1 MIRGWSEGSPR
12 KAALLILS
20 TVLLTLAAGPLV
32 PQVRAQVPGTSAAMP
47 EAPEVLEILG
57 LSVEGVASEGLQS
70 FVIQRSGLEVGQ
82 TVRIPGDA
90 AFADAI
96 RNVYRY
102 GMFSDVKI
110 VEERRVGDGVYLAI
124 QVREEPR
131 LAEFEFEGPKKSER
145 RDLRD
150 EVPLL
155 LNQPVRPSEVERSI
169 QVIEQFYDDKGHPL
183 AEVDVDRTVREDNTV
198 SLRFDVDKGPRVRV
212 EEIRFVGNEQVSDRT
227 LRKQLDE
234 TKRTRWYRPFRK
246 ARFDERMYQEDL
258 AGVLAYYNKRGFYD
272 AEIVRDSVFIEGE
285 EGGDPYYVVEVE
297 VREGNPY
304 HIRSIAWDGNTV
316 FTEEQLNNALGFL
329 EGDRFDGEKLESN
342 LYANEAG
349 TDIGSLYYNRGYM
362 QFQVRPSIRVAPGDS
377 LDLAFEVFEGDVFT
391 FGDINIAGNSQT
403 KDHVVRRELY
413 TLPGE
418 TFSRELIQESIRR
431 VSQLNY
437 FSQESLFAGPA
448 IEMNEADRTVDL
460 TYNLEEAG
468 SSQLQL
474 SGTYG
479 RFGIVLQLGFAFN
492 NFSASDLLRGEAWRP
507 IPTGDGQQLSLNVQT
522 NGRYFQQYSASFTEP
537 WFRGKPTPLG
547 GAISYTR
554 INRNP
559 FSSVNSSQGL
569 LDNFSVRGFYQQR
582 LKWPDDKFQTGTTVR
597 YQLYNN
603 ENWSSVLPQN
613 VSQEVTIQQS
623 LTRNSTDHPF
633 FPTSGSKLNLSA
645 ELAVPFAGFTQYYK
659 TRFTTSW
666 NFPLTR
672 NGKINIGVGA
682 DYGYIGSVTGDEVT
696 FERFIMGGSPFD
708 TQGSF
713 NLFGREVIFMRGYPA
728 NVLGP
733 RLQRSDGRSEPVGG
747 QIMNKYQAELRWN
760 AVSSQQLSASPYL
773 FMEAG
778 NVWAGGSTYNP
789 TQLYRSAGVG
799 ARLFLPILGMI
810 EVAYG
815 RNLDTF
821 VPVVSGET
829 GEPNWDFQFTIGQGF
844 NF

>member
-1 MIRGWSEGSPR
+1 ML
-12 KAALLILS
+12 AALFLVTGGLF
-20 TVLLTLAAGPLV
+20 GPT
-32 PQVRAQVPGTSAAMP
+32 QHAHAQDTSAAQRDAALAAAMP
-47 EAPEVLEILG
+47 QSYEILG
-57 LSVEGVASEGLQS
+57 LSVEGVGSEGLQS
-70 FVIQRSGLEVGQ
+70 FVIQRSGLELGQ
-82 TVRIPGDA
+82 RVRIPGDA

-110 VEERRVGDGVYLAI
+110 IEERRVGDGIYLAI
-124 QVREEPR
+124 RVREEPR
-131 LAEFEFEGPKKSER
+131 LAEFSFEGPKKSER
-145 RDLRD
+145 RDLKD

-169 QVIEQFYDDKGHPL
+169 QVIEQFYQGKGHPL
-183 AEVDVDRTVREDNTV
+183 AEVSVNRTVRDDNTV
-198 SLRFDVDKGPRVRV
+198 ALTFDVNKGPRVKI
-212 EEIRFVGNEQVSDRT
+212 EEIRFVGNDQVAGKT

-246 ARFDERMYQEDL
+246 AQFNERSYQEDL
-258 AGVLAYYNKRGFYD
+258 AGVLAYYNKKGFYD
-272 AEIVRDSVFIEGE
+272 AEIVRDSVFIEGIE
-285 EGGDPYYVVEVE
+285 RGDPHYVVEIE

-304 HIRSIAWDGNTV
+304 HVRSIAWDGNSV
-316 FTEEQLNNALGFL
+316 YTEQQLNESLGFE
-329 EGDRFDGEKLESN
+329 EGDRFDGAKLESN
-342 LYANEAG
+342 LYANEKG
-349 TDIGSLYYNRGYM
+349 SDIGSLYYNRGYM

-377 LDLAFEVFEGDVFT
+377 LDLTFEVYEGDVFS
-391 FGDINIAGNSQT
+391 FGNIKVAGNTQT

-431 VSQLNY
+431 LSQLNY

-448 IEMNEADRTVDL
+448 VEMNEQDKTVDL

-479 RFGIVLQLGFAFN
+479 RYGIVLQLGFAFN
-492 NFSASDLLRGEAWRP
+492 NFSAKDLLRGDAWKP
-507 IPTGDGQQLSLNVQT
+507 IPTGDGQQLSLNIQT
-522 NGRYFQQYSASFTEP
+522 NGRYYQQYSASFTEP

-559 FSSVNSSQGL
+559 FSSVNTSAGL
-569 LDNFSVRGFYQQR
+569 LDNFSARAFFQQR
-582 LKWPDDKFQTGTTVR
+582 LKWPDDKFQTGTTLR

-603 ENWSSVLPQN
+603 ENWSSVLPQG
-613 VSQEVTIQQS
+613 VSQEITLQQS
-623 LTRNSTDHPF
+623 LSRNSTDHPF
-633 FPTSGSKLNLSA
+633 FPTAGSKLNASF
-645 ELAVPFAGFTQYYK
+645 ELAIPVAGFTQYHK
-659 TRFTTSW
+659 SRFTTSW
-666 NFPLTR
+666 NVPLTPR
-672 NGKINIGVGA
+672 GKINLGVGA
-682 DYGYIGSVTGDEVT
+682 DYGYIGSVTGEDVT

-708 TQGSF
+708 TQGSY
-713 NLFGREVIFMRGYPA
+713 NLFGREVIYMRGYPA

-733 RLQRSDGRSEPVGG
+733 RLTRSDGISEPVGG

-760 AVSSQQLSASPYL
+760 AISSQQLSAAPYL
-773 FMEAG
+773 FLEAG

-789 TQLYRSAGVG
+789 TQLFRSGGTGV
-799 ARLFLPILGMI
+799 RLFLPILGMI
-810 EVAYG
+810 ELAYG
-815 RNLDTF
+815 RNFDRYD
-821 VPVVSGET
+821 PVTSGET
-829 GEPNWDFQFTIGQGF
+829 GEPRWDFQFTIGQGF